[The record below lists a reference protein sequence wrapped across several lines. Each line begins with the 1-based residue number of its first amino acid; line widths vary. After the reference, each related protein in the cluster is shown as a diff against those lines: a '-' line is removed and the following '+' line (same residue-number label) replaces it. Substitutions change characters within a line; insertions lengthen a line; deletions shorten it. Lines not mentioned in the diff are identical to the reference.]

1 MHILRQSLFDF
12 FCLGKKY
19 LVYNMVGRNIKSK
32 YGRSFIG
39 LGWTVLSPMM
49 LAAIYYF
56 VFKMVMRVQ
65 MTHYLTFVLSGI
77 LPWSF
82 FAQCVM
88 EGMDSIVGN
97 EALVT
102 QIPVPLQVLPFVNVT
117 TNLITLSAAIP
128 VILGVSVFQGV
139 TPGLYTLF
147 VFYFFAVLF
156 LLAYSLGIVLS
167 VGYVLFRDL
176 RHAMTLILQ
185 LWMFGTPVI
194 YSLDMVPEHFRPYL
208 HLNPVTDAISGIHQI
223 FTQGTYPTL
232 DQILFSGMWAVL
244 LSVIGMVFMRS
255 SLRRIV
261 EKL

>member
-1 MHILRQSLFDF
+1 MQILRQSLFDF
-12 FCLGKKY
+12 FCLGKKF
-19 LVYNMVGRNIKSK
+19 LVYNMVGRNIKTK

-39 LGWTVLSPMM
+39 LGWTILSPLM

-65 MTHYLTFVLSGI
+65 MTRYLTFVLSGV

-82 FAQCVM
+82 FSQCVI
-88 EGMDSIVGN
+88 EGMESIVGN
-97 EALVT
+97 EGLVT
-102 QIPVPLQVLPFVNVT
+102 QIPIPLQVLPFVNVT

-128 VILGVSVFQGV
+128 VIIGVSLFQGI
-139 TPGLYTLF
+139 TPGFQTLF
-147 VFYFFAVLF
+147 ILYFFAVLF
-156 LLAYSLGIVLS
+156 LLAYSLGIILS

-176 RHAMTLILQ
+176 RHAMTLFLQ

-194 YSLDMVPEHFRPYL
+194 YSLDMVPERFRMFM

-223 FTQGTYPTL
+223 FTLGTYPTMS
-232 DQILFSGMWAVL
+232 QIFFSGMWAIL
-244 LSVIGMVFMRS
+244 LSSIGMAFMRS